1 MIAPSSAPAAGLGAL
16 AKPATSTGSRGMPA
30 GNMQQIMNTA
40 RKMSDAQLAEVLSG
54 KSLDV
59 PQYVAMTEAMGRKQL
74 RTAMQGAQAQQAAN
88 QPSIKEKL
96 MGEYAQEQAAQQMA
110 QAPQMG
116 GIAGIPAPNMESVD
130 MASGGIIAFSGGGD
144 AEESE
149 DEQARKDRNALKY
162 GWENTKAAARDI
174 LTLPG
179 RGIAGAFEST
189 VTRPVRAMGVDMP
202 YLPSSFY
209 GGDASSL
216 TPHMDTLTRQRQAQ
230 ATSKTTPTIDSTPS
244 LAEIDAI
251 RATNKDLPATAP
263 PAAPIVGVG
272 AGAGGA
278 NPYAIPSYESL
289 QGKKSTDYL
298 SKLADLTEK
307 QRAGIG
313 AIKKQGGGEAL
324 MQMASGLLSRPT
336 LAQGI
341 GAALPVVASTAAATR
356 KETRAVENAAN
367 DYDLNLAKAQ
377 EAAEKGDTENQLKY
391 MQLANEAKYRA
402 DTIGLQRAQLNQLP
416 DNVRTAMAIQKDP
429 SLAQFF
435 PNMTK
440 ASQISLTDA
449 AKQWND
455 LPKENRKYYKELQSM
470 GINSEQD
477 YYKFVNGQL
486 LSATIPGQ
494 GANIRKYQFRL
505 LV

>member
-130 MASGGIIAFSGGGD
+130 MASGGIIAFSGEDG
-144 AEESE
+144 SKVE
-149 DEQARKDRNALKY
+149 DEENNIFAQPSGFDKKIWNAIKEKY
-162 GWENTKAAARDI
+162 NELNQPRGKTVNASPAEIRGAMTGKNLI
-174 LTLPG
+174 PG
-179 RGIAGAFEST
+179 AGA
-189 VTRPVRAMGVDMP
+189 A
-202 YLPSSFY
+202 
-209 GGDASSL
+209 
-216 TPHMDTLTRQRQAQ
+216 
-230 ATSKTTPTIDSTPS
+230 TTPTINSTPNQ
-244 LAEIDAI
+244 AEIDAI
-251 RATNKDLPATAP
+251 RAT
-263 PAAPIVGVG
+263 AAPAGVPPKAPMTGVG
-272 AGAGGA
+272 APAGGA
-278 NPYAIPSYESL
+278 NPYAVPSAAQFESP
-289 QGKKSTDYL
+289 KSKDYL
-298 SKLADLTEK
+298 SKLEGMAEK
-307 QRAGIG
+307 QRAGLD
-313 AIKKQGGGEAL
+313 AIKTQGGGEAL

-402 DTIGLQRAQLNQLP
+402 DTIGLQGAQLNQLP
-416 DNVRTAMAIQKDP
+416 DAVRTAMAIQKDP

-470 GINSEQD
+470 GINNEQD

-494 GANIRKYQFRL
+494 GANIRKY
-505 LV
+505 